1 VNGAIARAR
10 TFLRTTGVGVSLC
23 AFAFAA
29 EPVTLY
35 YWGNDLALEN
45 DVLVALDL
53 IQQFEVLHDGSDG
66 KPPIKVILS
75 QSATRERQGDPQR
88 LMCAVAGG
96 DPPDVVWFDRFAVGE
111 WASRGVFLPLQEFLD
126 EDLRERPD
134 NPFTLRQ
141 ELFFDASWDESQY
154 QGTLYAVP
162 ENTDNR
168 ALFYNQDLLDKH
180 GAELIAAGCVDPE
193 DPTKP
198 GPPRTWEQLKA
209 ATRILTAFDA
219 KGNLVRIGFLPHS
232 PNFGNSWLYIYG
244 WLNGAQFM
252 SADGSTCTLNE
263 PRVVEALAFMT
274 ELYDIM
280 GGAEK
285 VIAFQSSAMGG
296 DLDPFL
302 SDKVAMK
309 IDGDFYLTE
318 IANRRRDMRLGVTL
332 APAPEGKQRLGW
344 CGGFAYVIPTGCK
357 HPREAWEFIKF
368 LSSQRAFEIRADAG
382 QQLSNAQGNVY
393 IPTMSGRHDI
403 TEWAMDHYLYSNPD
417 VAEKFK
423 GAKRTFV
430 EAMPFSKFRPVT
442 PVGQLLW
449 NEQVR
454 AMEAGIYKQYD
465 PDPQQNA
472 QIALDRSA
480 AVVQSELDRLNH
492 PVEYPE
498 LRWRPIILGYLVL
511 LLSGTAVAYW
521 IAARRTQARGYFRQ
535 EFRAGYAFA
544 SPWFVGFVIFGG
556 GPIFFS
562 FVMSFCQ
569 YDVMSPPRWV
579 GLRNYVDLF
588 TNDPLFYKSLYNTVF
603 MALSIPLTM
612 IAGLAIAM
620 LLSKESRGMATYR
633 TIFYLPAITPAVAAS
648 LLWLWIFN
656 PQEGVLNNVLRSMG
670 LQGPSWLQNQALAKP
685 ALIIMLVWGAGG
697 SMIIWLA
704 GLKGIPKHLYE
715 AAEIDG
721 AGPIRR
727 FWSVTLPMLSPYI
740 LFNLIM
746 GLIGTF
752 QIFTQAYI
760 MTHGGPLDS
769 TLFYVY
775 ALFNNAFRYMK
786 MGYASAMAWVLFAII
801 LVLTIIQLRL
811 SRIWVHYESSE

>member
-1 VNGAIARAR
+1 MGFALAAGAWALWCAGARA
-10 TFLRTTGVGVSLC
+10 V
-23 AFAFAA
+23 

-35 YWGNDLALEN
+35 YWGNDLAIEN

-53 IQQFEVLHDGSDG
+53 IQQFEFLHDGSDG
-66 KPPIKVILS
+66 NPPIKVILGH
-75 QSATRERQGDPQR
+75 SATVDRTGDPQR
-88 LMCAVAGG
+88 LLCSIAGG

-111 WASRGVFLPLQEFLD
+111 WASRGA
-126 EDLRERPD
+126 
-134 NPFTLRQ
+134 FTLYP
-141 ELFFDASWDESQY
+141 EDFFEPCWEESQY

-162 ENTDNR
+162 DDTDNR

-180 GAELIAAGCVDPE
+180 AAELIAAGCVDPNN
-193 DPTKP
+193 PAKP
-198 GPPRTWEQLKA
+198 GPPRTWEQLKD
-209 ATRILTAFDA
+209 ATRILTTFDA
-219 KGNLVRIGFLPHS
+219 RGNLVRIGFLPHS

-244 WLNGAQFM
+244 WLNGGEFM
-252 SADGSTCTLNE
+252 SPDGKTCTLND
-263 PRVVEALAFMT
+263 PRVVGALAYMT

-285 VIAFQSSAMGG
+285 VIAFQTSALGG

-302 SDKVAMK
+302 ADKVAMK
-309 IDGDFYLTE
+309 IDGDYYLTDV
-318 IANRRRDMRLGVTL
+318 ANKRRDMRVGVSL
-332 APAPEGKQRLGW
+332 APAPEGMQQLGW
-344 CGGFAYVIPTGCK
+344 CGGFAYIIPRGSK
-357 HPREAWEFIKF
+357 HPREAWEFIKY

-382 QQLSNAQGNVY
+382 RQLSSAAGNVY
-393 IPTMSGRHDI
+393 IPKMSGRRDI
-403 TEWAMDHYLYSNPD
+403 TEWANEKYLYSQPD
-417 VAEKFK
+417 VADKFK
-423 GAKRTFV
+423 IAKRTFID
-430 EAMPFSKFRPVT
+430 AMPVSKFRPVT

-454 AMEAGIYKQYD
+454 AMESGIYKQFDSD
-465 PDPQQNA
+465 PLRNA
-472 QIALDRSA
+472 GIALDRGTTI
-480 AVVQSELDRLNH
+480 VQAELDRLNY
-492 PVEYPE
+492 PVDYPE
-498 LRWRPIILGYLVL
+498 ISWRPVVMGYLAL
-511 LLSGTAVAYW
+511 LLLGTATIYW
-521 IAARRTQARGYFRQ
+521 IASRRMQARGYFRK
-535 EFRAGYAFA
+535 EFYAGYAFA
-544 SPWFVGFVIFGG
+544 SPWFIGFVIFGG

-562 FVMSFCQ
+562 FVMSLCQ

-579 GLRNYVDLF
+579 GLQNYVDLF
-588 TNDPLFYKSLYNTVF
+588 AHDPLFYKSLYNTVF

-620 LLSKESRGMATYR
+620 LLSSEMRGMAVYR
-633 TIFYLPAITPAVAAS
+633 TIFYVPAIMPAVAAS
-648 LLWLWIFN
+648 ILWLWIFN
-656 PQEGVLNNVLRSMG
+656 PSEGVLNNFLRSIG
-670 LQGPSWLQNQALAKP
+670 LPGPAWLQNYAIAKP

-704 GLKGIPKHLYE
+704 GLKGIPSHLYE

-746 GLIGTF
+746 GLIGIF

-760 MTHGGPLDS
+760 MTRGGPLDS

-786 MGYASAMAWVLFAII
+786 MGYASAMAWVLFAVI

>member
-1 VNGAIARAR
+1 MLRAIGFTLAAGAWLLSCAAARA
-10 TFLRTTGVGVSLC
+10 
-23 AFAFAA
+23 A
-29 EPVTLY
+29 EQVTLY
-35 YWGNDLALEN
+35 YWGNDIAIEN
-45 DVLVALDL
+45 DILVALDL

-66 KPPIKVILS
+66 LPAIKVILG
-75 QSATRERQGDPQR
+75 QSATLDRTSDPQR
-88 LMCAVAGG
+88 LLCSIAGG

-111 WASRGVFLPLQEFLD
+111 WASRGAFLPLQEFLEAD
-126 EDLRERPD
+126 QRERPD
-134 NPFTLRQ
+134 DPFTLHP
-141 ELFFDASWDESQY
+141 EDFFEACWEESQY
-154 QGTLYAVP
+154 QGILYAIP
-162 ENTDNR
+162 DDTDNR

-180 GAELIAAGCVDPE
+180 GAELIAAGCVDPA
-193 DPTKP
+193 DPAKP
-198 GPPRTWEQLKA
+198 GPPRTWEQLKD
-209 ATRILTAFDA
+209 ATRILTAVDA
-219 KGNLVRIGFLPHS
+219 TGNLVRIGFLPHS
-232 PNFGNSWLYIYG
+232 PSFGNSWLYIYG
-244 WLNGAQFM
+244 WLNGGEFM
-252 SADGSTCTLNE
+252 SADGKTCTLND
-263 PRVVEALAFMT
+263 PRIVESLAYMT

-285 VIAFQSSAMGG
+285 VIAFQTSAMGG
-296 DLDPFL
+296 DLDPYL
-302 SDKVAMK
+302 ADKVAMK
-309 IDGDFYLTE
+309 IDGDYYLTDV
-318 IANRRRDMRLGVTL
+318 ANKRRDMRVGVSL
-332 APAPEGKQRLGW
+332 APAPEGMQQLGW
-344 CGGFAYVIPTGCK
+344 CGGFAYVIPKGAK
-357 HPREAWEFIKF
+357 HPREAWEFIKY

-382 QQLSNAQGNVY
+382 RQLSNAAGNVY
-393 IPTMSGRHDI
+393 IPKMSGRRDI
-403 TEWAMDHYLYSNPD
+403 TEWATEKYLYSDP
-417 VAEKFK
+417 VIAAKFK
-423 GAKRTFV
+423 DAKRTFID
-430 EAMPFSKFRPVT
+430 AMPFSKFRPVT

-454 AMEAGIYKQYD
+454 AMETGIYKQYD
-465 PDPQQNA
+465 PDPQRNA
-472 QIALDRSA
+472 QIALDRST
-480 AVVQSELDRLNH
+480 AVVQTELDRLNY
-492 PVEYPE
+492 PVDYPE
-498 LRWRPIILGYLVL
+498 ISWRPVIVGYLML
-511 LLSGTAVAYW
+511 LFLGTAMVYWVAS
-521 IAARRTQARGYFRQ
+521 RRMQARGYFRK

-562 FVMSFCQ
+562 LVMSFCQ

-579 GLRNYVDLF
+579 GLQNYVDLF
-588 TNDPLFYKSLYNTVF
+588 ANDPLFYKSLYNTLF

-612 IAGLAIAM
+612 VAGLAIAM
-620 LLSKESRGMATYR
+620 LLSSEMRGMAVYR
-633 TIFYLPAITPAVAAS
+633 TIFYVPAIMPAVAAS
-648 LLWLWIFN
+648 ILWLWIFN
-656 PQEGVLNNVLRSMG
+656 PQEGVMNNFLRSIG
-670 LQGPSWLQNQALAKP
+670 LPGPAWLQNQDIAKP

-704 GLKGIPKHLYE
+704 GLKGIPRHLYE

-727 FWSVTLPMLSPYI
+727 FWSVTLPMLSPYV

-760 MTHGGPLDS
+760 MTRGGPLDS

>member
-1 VNGAIARAR
+1 
-10 TFLRTTGVGVSLC
+10 
-23 AFAFAA
+23 
-29 EPVTLY
+29 
-35 YWGNDLALEN
+35 
-45 DVLVALDL
+45 
-53 IQQFEVLHDGSDG
+53 
-66 KPPIKVILS
+66 
-75 QSATRERQGDPQR
+75 
-88 LMCAVAGG
+88 MC
-96 DPPDVVWFDRFAVGE
+96 
-111 WASRGVFLPLQEFLD
+111 
-126 EDLRERPD
+126 
-134 NPFTLRQ
+134 
-141 ELFFDASWDESQY
+141 
-154 QGTLYAVP
+154 
-162 ENTDNR
+162 
-168 ALFYNQDLLDKH
+168 
-180 GAELIAAGCVDPE
+180 I
-193 DPTKP
+193 
-198 GPPRTWEQLKA
+198 
-209 ATRILTAFDA
+209 
-219 KGNLVRIGFLPHS
+219 
-232 PNFGNSWLYIYG
+232 
-244 WLNGAQFM
+244 
-252 SADGSTCTLNE
+252 
-263 PRVVEALAFMT
+263 
-274 ELYDIM
+274 
-280 GGAEK
+280 
-285 VIAFQSSAMGG
+285 
-296 DLDPFL
+296 
-302 SDKVAMK
+302 
-309 IDGDFYLTE
+309 
-318 IANRRRDMRLGVTL
+318 RD
-332 APAPEGKQRLGW
+332 
-344 CGGFAYVIPTGCK
+344 
-357 HPREAWEFIKF
+357 
-368 LSSQRAFEIRADAG
+368 S
-382 QQLSNAQGNVY
+382 
-393 IPTMSGRHDI
+393 
-403 TEWAMDHYLYSNPD
+403 YLYSNPS

-423 GAKRTFV
+423 DAKRTFV

-465 PDPQQNA
+465 PEPQKNA
-472 QIALDRSA
+472 KIALDRSA
-480 AVVQSELDRLNH
+480 AVVQSELDRLKH
-492 PVEYPE
+492 PIEYPE
-498 LRWRPIILGYLVL
+498 LRWRPIILGYLAL
-511 LLSGTAVAYW
+511 LLIGSAVAYW

-544 SPWFVGFVIFGG
+544 SPWFVGFVVFGG

-579 GLRNYVDLF
+579 GVRNYVDLF

-603 MALSIPLTM
+603 MALSIPMTM
-612 IAGLAIAM
+612 VAGLAIAM

-633 TIFYLPAITPAVAAS
+633 TIFYVPAIMPAVAAS

-656 PQEGVLNNVLRSMG
+656 PQEGVLNNVLRSLG
-670 LQGPSWLQNQALAKP
+670 LPGPSWLQNQTLAKP

-760 MTHGGPLDS
+760 MTRGGPLDS

-775 ALFNNAFRYMK
+775 ALFNYAFRYMK